1 MERQKDFKM
10 KLTGEEKAI
19 LNGEK
24 GHILQKIMK
33 TVVLYGEAFDADM
46 LIPITGKPHHFMSM
60 GLKSGKPFYKM
71 MDEIIDA
78 GLTSKFA
85 FTVDPKPVDYEN
97 LPLTF
102 FQKQLSKIL
111 FGSQDRL
118 EEQLNKLGLEDEKSY
133 TCTCYLPEI
142 GNIPDRG
149 AILCWAESSA
159 VVYANSVLGARTN
172 RNSAGIDFL
181 CNILGKAPNFGFLT
195 NDGRKA
201 DWHIELKTSQ
211 LPNPQV
217 LGSVIGFKV
226 VEEVPYIS
234 GLDALLKNKS
244 SSEIRDYFKDM
255 GASSASNGAVGLF
268 HVENITPEAKEFKR
282 DIFRKNV
289 KTYTID
295 DNEISRVRNS
305 YPVLWKK
312 KNLKPYQCFIG
323 CPHLSL
329 EQLYWWN
336 DQICETLKKKNL
348 KKASVK
354 TVLCAAPAII
364 DKFKSDT
371 KAYSQLKDFG
381 IILSPVCS
389 LAHMSNP
396 LCSRKPII
404 TNSNKLR
411 KYSTARFYTDDE
423 LLDIITK

>member
-1 MERQKDFKM
+1 M
-10 KLTGEEKAI
+10 KLTEEEKAI
-19 LNGEK
+19 LNGEE

-33 TVVLYGEAFDADM
+33 SVVLYGEAFDADM

-60 GLKSGKPFYKM
+60 GISSLKPFYKM

-78 GLTSKFA
+78 GLTSKFT

-102 FQKQLSKIL
+102 FQKQLSKVL
-111 FGSQDRL
+111 FSSQGRL
-118 EEQLNKLGLEDEKSY
+118 EEQLKKIGLEDENSF

-142 GNIPDRG
+142 GNIPDPG

-172 RNSAGIDFL
+172 RNSAGIDFF
-181 CNILGKAPNFGFLT
+181 CNILGKAPHFGLLT
-195 NDGRKA
+195 DDGRKA

-234 GLDALLKNKS
+234 GLDVFLKNKS

-268 HVENITPEAKEFKR
+268 HVENMTPEAKELKG
-282 DIFRKNV
+282 DVFRKNV

-312 KNLKPYQCFIG
+312 KNMKPYQCLIG

-329 EQLYWWN
+329 EQLFWWN
-336 DQICETLKKKNL
+336 AQICETLKKKHI
-348 KKASVK
+348 KEVSVK
-354 TVLCAAPAII
+354 TVLCAAPAIT

-371 KAYSQLKDFG
+371 KAYSQSKDCG
-381 IILSPVCS
+381 IILSPVCP
-389 LAHMSNP
+389 LAHMLNP
-396 LCSRKPII
+396 LCSKKPII